1 MIYFKMNDIIDT
13 IENGTEHKYK
23 SILFIVTMFIKNNR
37 MYLKVTFNN
46 KKEIKREVKRL
57 SDISKI
63 NETILKII
71 VDRQQLLVV

>member
-1 MIYFKMNDIIDT
+1 MNDIIDT
-13 IENGTEHKYK
+13 IENKTEHKYK
-23 SILFIVTMFIKNNR
+23 SILFIVTMFIVNNR
-37 MYLKVTFNN
+37 LYLKVTFNN
-46 KKEIKREVKRL
+46 KKEILKEVKKL